1 MKHFIH
7 NNKGILSLWLV
18 LALFFSLMP
27 IQAMGKEAVSDGV
40 VSGSSQG
47 NFDISTGPAIKVNKV
62 TIATGS
68 GLVYNG
74 EEQELVTGI
83 NIELSGGNNNLT
95 RDDITLNW
103 RAESL
108 EQKSLKQPCPSCPP
122 LNEDEWE
129 NNDKFA
135 SDILPMVNA
144 GDMALYCRAVDKSN
158 AIIATGSAVVRI
170 DKYPVKL
177 IWHDKSGV
185 SLPYNEKNYQVPEV
199 VIGDSKTNEMF
210 QKDNCSLETKITTFL
225 EDIPKN
231 ISKTDSKAVGKYRV
245 TAFLSGDKKDNY
257 SLEGEQLSCDYTIVP
272 KLKNQ
277 KKSADFIWG
286 KKWEVKKHLR
296 KFISCDDAA
305 LSKMTLSVNP
315 KKGYIQESKNGKYIN
330 VGKKRWNKKIKS
342 NTSILF
348 TVKLT
353 GIPEVS
359 WEETLNGH
367 IKFPGFSKVKS
378 IVNKKR
384 KGTKCKY
391 IFDYN
396 VKKASPY
403 AKGIL
408 VKISG
413 VKKNKGRINAV
424 LKKFVSGS
432 KSDKNSY
439 LRLIFPTKKKAK
451 KTKVIFKIQ
460 ILYGKNR
467 SKVQKVTK

>member
-27 IQAMGKEAVSDGV
+27 SQAMGKETVSNR
-40 VSGSSQG
+40 SGSSSDQR
-47 NFDISTGPAIKVNKV
+47 NFKVSTGSAINKV
-62 TIATGS
+62 TITTSGS
-68 GLVYNG
+68 SLVYNG
-74 EEQELVTGI
+74 EKQEPDMGI
-83 NIELSGGNNNLT
+83 DIKLCGENNNLT
-95 RDDITLNW
+95 KADITLDW
-103 RAESL
+103 RTEYL
-108 EQKSLKQPCPSCPP
+108 EQPSPSCPP
-122 LNEDEWE
+122 LNEDEWK

-144 GDMALYCRAVDKSN
+144 GDTALYCRAVDKSN
-158 AIIATGSAVVRI
+158 SDTIIATGSVVVRI

-177 IWHDKSGV
+177 MWNNKSGV
-185 SLPYNEKNYQVPEV
+185 SLLYNEKNYQVPEV
-199 VIGDSKTNEMF
+199 VIEDSKTNEMF
-210 QKDNCSLETKITTFL
+210 QKDNCSLKTKITTFL
-225 EDIPKN
+225 EDIPKA
-231 ISKTDSKAVGKYRV
+231 ISKTDSKAVGKYRA

-257 SLEGEQLSCDYTIVP
+257 SLDGEQLSCDYTINP

-286 KKWEVKKHLR
+286 RKWEAKKHLR
-296 KFISCDDAA
+296 KFISCDEAA

-315 KKGYIQESKNGKYIN
+315 KEKYIQESKNGKYIN
-330 VGKKRWNKKIKS
+330 VGKKRCNDKITS
-342 NTSILF
+342 NISIPF

-353 GIPEVS
+353 GIPGVS
-359 WEETLNGH
+359 WEKKLKGH
-367 IKFPGFSKVKS
+367 ITFPGFPKVKKV
-378 IVNKKR
+378 VNKKR

-391 IFDYN
+391 IFEYN

>member
-27 IQAMGKEAVSDGV
+27 SQAMGKETVSNR
-40 VSGSSQG
+40 SGSSSDQR
-47 NFDISTGPAIKVNKV
+47 NFKVSTGSAINEV
-62 TIATGS
+62 TITTGS
-68 GLVYNG
+68 SLVYNG
-74 EEQELVTGI
+74 EKQELDMDME
-83 NIELSGGNNNLT
+83 IEIKLSGENNNLT
-95 RDDITLNW
+95 ENDITLSW
-103 RAESL
+103 RTKSL
-108 EQKSLKQPCPSCPP
+108 EQKYFKQPNPPSCPP
-122 LNEDEWE
+122 LAETEWKE
-129 NNDKFA
+129 GNNFSPKI
-135 SDILPMVNA
+135 SPIVNA
-144 GDMALYCRAVDKSN
+144 GDTALYCRAVDKN
-158 AIIATGSAVVRI
+158 DTTIATGSAVVRMHRRR
-170 DKYPVKL
+170 VKL
-177 IWHDKSGV
+177 MWINESGDRL
-185 SLPYNEKNYQVPEV
+185 SYNGDVQVPEMTV
-199 VIGDSKTNEMF
+199 EDSEAKKF
-210 QKDNCSLETKITTFL
+210 IQKDCALDTKITKFSKDTQK
-225 EDIPKN
+225 DIA
-231 ISKTDSKAVGKYRV
+231 KTDSKNVGKYRA

-257 SLEGEQLSCDYTIVP
+257 MIEGEQSCDYTIVP

-286 KKWEVKKHLR
+286 RKWEAKKHLR
-296 KFISCDDAA
+296 KFISCDEAA

-315 KKGYIQESKNGKYIN
+315 KEKYIQESKNGKYIN
-330 VGKKRWNKKIKS
+330 VGKKRCNDKITS
-342 NTSILF
+342 NISIPF

-353 GIPEVS
+353 GIPGVS
-359 WEETLNGH
+359 WEKKLKGH
-367 IKFPGFSKVKS
+367 ITFPGFPKVKS

-403 AKGIL
+403 AKGIR
-408 VKISG
+408 VRISG

-424 LKKFVSGS
+424 LKKFVLGS

-451 KTKVIFKIQ
+451 KTKVTFKIQ
-460 ILYGKNR
+460 ILYGENR